1 MSCYVMKFGG
11 SSVADAKK
19 LYAAARKLAEVHRQG
34 HQVVGVLSAQG
45 GTTDALLSRA
55 REIDPD
61 CGGRELDMLLA
72 TGEQC
77 AVSLCAMAL
86 RRLGL
91 SAVSLCGWQAGIRT
105 NDRYGSASI
114 TEIDTSRVLR
124 ELEAGRIVIVAGF
137 QGVSP
142 NQDITTLGR
151 GGSDTTAIAL
161 AAALHADSCHIYTDV
176 SGVFSANPNVA
187 IDAIKHREISYDEM
201 IEMSTLGAQVLHNRS
216 VIMAKNADVSFE
228 VRSSLTNDEGTK
240 VHRLAPEKTVSGVV
254 CDDHISMV
262 TVSGIDSGA
271 STCRLFEL
279 LADNGIPV
287 DVIIRSQQMYNGK
300 GMVSFS
306 VSDTVCIRV
315 VDMLNEMKDE
325 LEHDML
331 MVESGLA
338 KLSAVGSG
346 LADSCTVASIML
358 SELNKIDIHPR
369 YITTGEIRISVIIP
383 SSKAD
388 MAQIILNKRFFG
400 EE

>member
-1 MSCYVMKFGG
+1 MLTVMKFGG
-11 SSVADAKK
+11 SSLSTVERVANVASIIASGVNDDDRVVAVVS
-19 LYAAARKLAEVHRQG
+19 ARGK
-34 HQVVGVLSAQG
+34 
-45 GTTDALLSRA
+45 TTDELTKVRDSITAVSVPRESDVLLS
-55 REIDPD
+55 
-61 CGGRELDMLLA
+61 
-72 TGEQC
+72 TGEQ
-77 AVSLCAMAL
+77 VSMSLLAMKL
-86 RRLGL
+86 NEMGHD
-91 SAVSLCGWQAGIRT
+91 AVSLCGWQAGIRT

-388 MAQIILNKRFFG
+388 MAHIILNKRFFG

>member
-1 MSCYVMKFGG
+1 
-11 SSVADAKK
+11 
-19 LYAAARKLAEVHRQG
+19 
-34 HQVVGVLSAQG
+34 
-45 GTTDALLSRA
+45 
-55 REIDPD
+55 
-61 CGGRELDMLLA
+61 
-72 TGEQC
+72 
-77 AVSLCAMAL
+77 
-86 RRLGL
+86 
-91 SAVSLCGWQAGIRT
+91 
-105 NDRYGSASI
+105 
-114 TEIDTSRVLR
+114 
-124 ELEAGRIVIVAGF
+124 
-137 QGVSP
+137 
-142 NQDITTLGR
+142 
-151 GGSDTTAIAL
+151 
-161 AAALHADSCHIYTDV
+161 
-176 SGVFSANPNVA
+176 
-187 IDAIKHREISYDEM
+187 
-201 IEMSTLGAQVLHNRS
+201 MSTLGAKVLHNRS